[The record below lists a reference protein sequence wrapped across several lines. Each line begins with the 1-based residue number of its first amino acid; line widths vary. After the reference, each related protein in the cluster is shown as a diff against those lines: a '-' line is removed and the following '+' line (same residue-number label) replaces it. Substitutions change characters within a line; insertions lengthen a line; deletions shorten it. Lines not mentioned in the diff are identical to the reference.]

1 MARSTSWWR
10 FPLRLSSSLQLRT
23 KLLLVA
29 LAALAAMAV
38 ALGANLW
45 TVSEVKVGGPLYD
58 RIRERQQTLE
68 RLALLRADLSQV
80 RAELGAL
87 VAEPNLERIGPLKG
101 HVAELKKVVAD
112 EFGAVKDS
120 ISSEDDRAALDDART
135 TWEEFA
141 STMDDA
147 LIPAAEQGRQAQAAR
162 LLQGP
167 QRKRY
172 ERFNEQIAS
181 LVDKFKLEIGE
192 LEQTTAT
199 RVRVATLGAA
209 GGTSVVFVLIFVA
222 QLAFARSLSVRLR
235 TLRDDAS
242 RLADGDLAWRSQDDA
257 RDELGDLGRAVGR
270 TAEKLGEVARSVQ
283 STAEALASASQEM
296 SASANGVSQGAS
308 EQAASATQAS
318 SSIAT
323 VAATVGQSAT
333 NASQTQQIATRAA
346 ADAVAG
352 GEAVRQ
358 TLEAMWKITE
368 RVEVIEEIARATNLL
383 ALNAAIEAARA
394 GEHGRG
400 FAVVATEVRRL
411 AERSKQAAVEV
422 GTLST
427 ESRAVSER
435 AGAVLEKM
443 VPDIQK
449 TAALVLEISEAARS
463 QATGAELVTNAIG
476 ELERVIQQN
485 AASSESLA
493 STAEEIA
500 AQAEELRAT
509 VSFFKVGG
517 DVAPALPERPAPAVA
532 NGTSGHELPPR
543 KTASIAPAT
552 GTDDPDGYRRF

>member
-1 MARSTSWWR
+1 MSGWTSSWWR
-10 FPLRLSSSLQLRT
+10 SPLRVVVRLQLRT

-29 LAALAAMAV
+29 LAALGAMAL
-38 ALGANLW
+38 ALAANLW
-45 TVSEVKVGGPLYD
+45 TVSVVKVGGPLYE
-58 RIRERQQTLE
+58 RIRERQQAVE
-68 RLALLRADLSQV
+68 QLALLRADLSQV

-87 VAEPNLERIGPLKG
+87 VSEANVERIGPLKT
-101 HVAELKKVVAD
+101 HVGELKKVVAD
-112 EFGAVKDS
+112 EFSAVREAVSD
-120 ISSEDDRAALDDART
+120 EQDRVAVDDARATWDEFVLT
-135 TWEEFA
+135 T
-141 STMDDA
+141 DDA
-147 LIPAAEQGRQAQAAR
+147 LIPAAEAGRQGEAAR

-181 LVDKFKLEIGE
+181 LVDKFKLEIAE
-192 LEQTTAT
+192 LEETTAT
-199 RVRVATLGAA
+199 RVRIASLGAA
-209 GGTSVVFVLIFVA
+209 AGTATFFLLIFAA
-222 QLAFARSLSVRLR
+222 QLAFARSLSSRLR
-235 TLRDDAS
+235 ALRDGAA
-242 RLADGDLAWRSQDDA
+242 RLADGDLVWTSKDDA
-257 RDELGDLGRAVGR
+257 QDELGDLSGAIGR
-270 TAEKLGEVARSVQ
+270 TAEKLAEVARSVQ

-323 VAATVGQSAT
+323 VASTIGQSAT
-333 NASQTQQIATRAA
+333 NAAQTKEIATRAA
-346 ADAVAG
+346 SDAVAG
-352 GEAVRQ
+352 GEAVRK
-358 TLEAMWKITE
+358 TLEAMRKITE
-368 RVEVIEEIARATNLL
+368 RVEVIEEIAHATNLL

-422 GTLST
+422 GALSG

-443 VPDIQK
+443 VPDIQR

-463 QATGAELVTNAIG
+463 QATGAESVTTAIS

-509 VSFFKVGG
+509 VSFFKVGAEPARARPAPEPARR
-517 DVAPALPERPAPAVA
+517 APALPAPKRAVVA
-532 NGTSGHELPPR
+532 AG
-543 KTASIAPAT
+543 
-552 GTDDPDGYRRF
+552 DDEGFRRY

>member
-1 MARSTSWWR
+1 MSRWKSWPRW
-10 FPLRLSSSLQLRT
+10 FTFGLGGLQLRT

-29 LAALAAMAV
+29 LAALAAMAL
-38 ALGANLW
+38 ALTANLW
-45 TVSEVKVGGPLYD
+45 TVSIVKVGGPLYE
-58 RIRERQQTLE
+58 RIRERQEALE

-87 VAEPNLERIGPLKG
+87 VSEPVVERIAPLKA
-101 HVAELKKVVAD
+101 HVGELKKVVED
-112 EFGAVKDS
+112 EFASVREAVSD
-120 ISSEDDRAALDDART
+120 EQDRAAMDDAKA
-135 TWEEFA
+135 TWDEFVT
-141 STMDDA
+141 TMDDA

-162 LLQGP
+162 LLQGA

-192 LEQTTAT
+192 LEAATAS
-199 RVRVATLGAA
+199 RVRVASLGAA
-209 GGTSVVFVLIFVA
+209 AGTAVIFVLIFVA
-222 QLAFARSLSVRLR
+222 QLAFARSLSRRLR
-235 TLRDDAS
+235 ALQDDAA
-242 RLADGDLAWRSQDDA
+242 RLADGDLTWRAGDEA
-257 RDELGDLGRAVGR
+257 ADELGDVTRAVGR
-270 TAEKLGEVARSVQ
+270 TAEKLAEFARSVQ
-283 STAEALASASQEM
+283 ATAEALASASQEM

-323 VAATVGQSAT
+323 VASTVGQSAA
-333 NASQTQQIATRAA
+333 NAAQTQEIATRAA
-346 ADAVAG
+346 SDAVQG
-352 GEAVRQ
+352 GEAVRR
-358 TLEAMWKITE
+358 TLEAMRKITE
-368 RVEVIEEIARATNLL
+368 RVAVIEEIAHSTNLL

-400 FAVVATEVRRL
+400 FAVVAIEVRRL

-422 GTLST
+422 GALSG
-427 ESRAVSER
+427 ESRAISER
-435 AGAVLEKM
+435 AGEVLEKM

-449 TAALVLEISEAARS
+449 TAALVAEISGAAKA
-463 QATGAELVTNAIG
+463 QATGAELVTNAIT

-509 VSFFKVGG
+509 VSFFKVDGE
-517 DVAPALPERPAPAVA
+517 DRRPAMG
-532 NGTSGHELPPR
+532 NGRGDEWPLLEAAPR
-543 KTASIAPAT
+543 A
-552 GTDDPDGYRRF
+552 